1 MSCQF
6 DSSWDMMFHDFL
18 QNINVQ
24 THIFI
29 LLVEEILPP
38 AGIYITRK
46 LKPVKHYQSK
56 AYPTIKVSGCSQDLK
71 KKKTAIS
78 PNQKKIHLMHQSPTS
93 RPSYQAAEV
102 SFSIAAML
110 HDARRHGLQPCLCWC
125 GKAFGLT
132 ATSILDVRLA
142 VGGFYWLGWGV
153 SVITCQLYITM
164 FNPQSGFWLCI
175 FFGAAKETG
184 RVWISS
190 IG

>member
-1 MSCQF
+1 MQPKCDYF
-6 DSSWDMMFHDFL
+6 MFFSKL
-18 QNINVQ
+18 YKSPFSVKIWLVQ
-24 THIFI
+24 ICLTFEKENFC
-29 LLVEEILPP
+29 LLAV
-38 AGIYITRK
+38 ADY
-46 LKPVKHYQSK
+46 
-56 AYPTIKVSGCSQDLK
+56 IKVSGCSQDFFL
-71 KKKTAIS
+71 KKTAIS